1 MSEYYREQ
9 HPLLCEEVSEEEHYS
24 PRYHRQLRPTTY
36 RGRARNNLKGAAS
49 IITRWPDHWFS
60 FLVYLWI
67 GLGMI
72 SLTTFIV
79 YNSLFAFSML
89 PSAKMKPTGIIIS
102 DAKDKTSQ
110 KLSSLPDVYM
120 HIFTRQNEEVDFNQH
135 IPNIEAISNKYP
147 NFKYH
152 VIVVVNDT
160 NLDWLSPEENNKLAL
175 NSLWSKELKKEVT
188 TKPNIAVE
196 YITLS
201 AYMDNSP
208 LKKYWKTLPHQ
219 LIEFL
224 TRAISIWDKG
234 GITFNPNILAP
245 KPQHT
250 LYNEKLH
257 KLLSKYASSNKVFS
271 DYKIINKM
279 NKTPKKER
287 RLNNIQDII
296 NALEN
301 EDNPV
306 NVLSQQTLT
315 EAENIKS
322 PVYTRNERHI
332 FSVTETPAKITTEP
346 LKHIQHHSRINS
358 YLNKDPILSLLN
370 SDTETTSP
378 LDNSRNATKLSLLPL
393 FLEFLFHNKLSVN
406 PNPTETPIV
415 NRTRRHV
422 IEIPKADDT
431 SNSLTTHPLD
441 IPAKRVVDSYKPV
454 IVSAAGIYNKTDNT
468 KHITEKSSKETD
480 DSLEKNRLTIDLKG
494 NIIAT
499 DTPCHAFL
507 GTVFSNAVHHSQEE
521 SVTDFIIAELTIFC
535 KGLLSSCTGIDLI
548 LL

>member
-1 MSEYYREQ
+1 
-9 HPLLCEEVSEEEHYS
+9 
-24 PRYHRQLRPTTY
+24 
-36 RGRARNNLKGAAS
+36 
-49 IITRWPDHWFS
+49 
-60 FLVYLWI
+60 
-67 GLGMI
+67 MI

-89 PSAKMKPTGIIIS
+89 PSANMKPAGNIIL
-102 DAKDKTSQ
+102 DPKDKTSQ
-110 KLSSLPDVYM
+110 KPSLLPDVYM
-120 HIFTRQNEEVDFNQH
+120 HIFTRQNEEVDFNQYL
-135 IPNIEAISNKYP
+135 PNIEAISNKYA

-152 VIVVVNDT
+152 VIVVINDT
-160 NLDWLSPEENNKLAL
+160 NLDWLSAEENNELAL
-175 NSLWSKELKKEVT
+175 NSLWSKEPKKVVT
-188 TKPNIAVE
+188 TKPNIVVE

-208 LKKYWKTLPHQ
+208 LRKYWKTLPHQ

-250 LYNEKLH
+250 LYTEKLH
-257 KLLSKYASSNKVFS
+257 KLLSKYANRNKVLS
-271 DYKIINKM
+271 DYKVVNKINR
-279 NKTPKKER
+279 TPKKEK

-322 PVYTRNERHI
+322 PVIARNERHL
-332 FSVTETPAKITTEP
+332 FSATETLTKNNTEKNTE
-346 LKHIQHHSRINS
+346 LFNHIQQHSRINS
-358 YLNKDPILSLLN
+358 FPSEDPIHTMLN
-370 SDTETTSP
+370 SNTESTRP
-378 LDNSRNATKLSLLPL
+378 LDISRNATKLSLLPL
-393 FLEFLFHNKLSVN
+393 FLEFLFHNKLSAK
-406 PNPTETPIV
+406 PIATEPPIA
-415 NRTRRHV
+415 NRSRRNV
-422 IEIPKADDT
+422 IEIPKIEDT
-431 SNSLTTHPLD
+431 SGSLSTHSLD
-441 IPAKRVVDSYKPV
+441 KPGKRVVDTYKPV
-454 IVSAAGIYNKTDNT
+454 IVSAVGIYNKSDYT
-468 KHITEKSSKETD
+468 KAVTEKSSKEID

-499 DTPCHAFL
+499 DTACHAFL